1 MIALEGG
8 IAGAGLMEEARA
20 ALEDCEAFERAAC
33 EVLAQRRRARGG
45 GGATA
50 RLNADFR
57 VAALLDEGVRAAER
71 AAGGPGGERAAAEA
85 ERLGML
91 ADPLDAFYAERLRLQ
106 EHFARYP
113 PASAS
118 RDAKDACLER
128 CAQLPVW
135 SGEERHGRYLDLHTQ
150 YNEFLNLPSADA
162 PAAPAR
168 GKAKAAESDG
178 GAVAST
184 AGAGAT
190 PAATAAAA
198 PTATATTAAAAAAA
212 AATAA
217 AAAAAV
223 AAPAPP
229 SYVEYVRRVGDLS
242 AVPLRTKASAA
253 YTAYLESLSGYL
265 QGFARRAM
273 ALVPVDDATLLSDF
287 EARWAAGKV
296 AGWERPAL
304 PAAAPASAAALLETV
319 GAPALTHWLLT
330 GGWKTGGTPLQRAER
345 VLLARAEPLAGAG
358 GDAAWAA
365 QALKARL
372 FDAKQVATL
381 EARAQAL
388 VERLGDV
395 IEATRQFV
403 TRKQTLT
410 HEEAARE
417 EEEERMRA
425 EGLLDASDESDD
437 GGEGEG
443 EDVDDSGDNKLGLPL
458 DFDGK
463 PIPLWL
469 YKLHGLGVEYKC
481 EICGDHSYWGRRAY
495 DRHFQ
500 EWRHANGMRLLD
512 IPNTKHFHDVT
523 GIQAARELYVKLQSR
538 LKEQGLSQR
547 NRDDLEQVED
557 AQGNVYSKKTY
568 LDLQRQGLV

>member
-1 MIALEGG
+1 
-8 IAGAGLMEEARA
+8 MEEARA

-33 EVLAQRRRARGG
+33 DVLAQRRRARGG
-45 GGATA
+45 GSATA

-57 VAALLDEGVRAAER
+57 VAALIGEGLVAAER
-71 AAGGPGGERAAAEA
+71 AAAGPSGERAAAEA

-91 ADPLDAFYAERLRLQ
+91 AEPLEAFYAERARLQ

-113 PASAS
+113 PASTS
-118 RDAKDACLER
+118 RDVKDACLER
-128 CAQLPVW
+128 CTQLPVW

-150 YNEFLNLPSADA
+150 YNELLNLPTGDA
-162 PAAPAR
+162 PAGQAR
-168 GKAKAAESDG
+168 GKAKAPESAV
-178 GAVAST
+178 GATVTA
-184 AGAGAT
+184 AGAGTTTVVSVAGST
-190 PAATAAAA
+190 VAASGAAVATAA
-198 PTATATTAAAAAAA
+198 T
-212 AATAA
+212 
-217 AAAAAV
+217 V
-223 AAPAPP
+223 AAAPP
-229 SYVEYVRRVGDLS
+229 SYVEYLRRVGDLS

-253 YTAYLESLSGYL
+253 YTAYLESLCSYL
-265 QGFARRAM
+265 EGFARRAM
-273 ALVPVDDATLLSDF
+273 ALVPIDDATLLGDF

-304 PAAAPASAAALLETV
+304 PAAAPVSAAALLEAA
-319 GAPALTHWLLT
+319 GAPALTQWLLA

-345 VLLARAEPLAGAG
+345 VLLARAEPPAG

-372 FDAKQVATL
+372 FDAKHVATL

-388 VERLGDV
+388 AERLGDV
-395 IEATRQFV
+395 VEATRQFV

-425 EGLLDASDESDD
+425 EGLLDVSDESDD
-437 GGEGEG
+437 GGKSEG
-443 EDVDDSGDNKLGLPL
+443 EDEPSSDNKLGLPL
-458 DFDGK
+458 DYDGK

-523 GIQAARELYVKLQSR
+523 GIQAARELYSKLQSR
-538 LKEQGLSQR
+538 LNEQGLTQR
-547 NRDDLEQVED
+547 SRDDLEQVED